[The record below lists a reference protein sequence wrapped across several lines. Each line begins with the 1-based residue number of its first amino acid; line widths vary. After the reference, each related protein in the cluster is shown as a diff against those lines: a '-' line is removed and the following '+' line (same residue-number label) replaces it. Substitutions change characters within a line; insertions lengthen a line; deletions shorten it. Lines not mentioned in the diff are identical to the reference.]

1 MSELD
6 SALSLIVQSLGNAD
20 VEPLHGYLRS
30 GGNPDVRYRGRGLL
44 HWCAQESSAEG
55 IRLPVSAGARP
66 EEEDE
71 HGHFP
76 LHQAAADG
84 SLGIVRVIVEAGGV
98 VNHRTRAGTAL
109 GIACACE
116 QIDVVRYLR
125 TAGGDPHLA
134 DEEGSSAWFHAL
146 EYDSPELIEVWQP
159 AGPLPEKGIG

>member
-20 VEPLHGYLRS
+20 VEPLQEYLRS
-30 GGNPDVRYRGRGLL
+30 GGNPDVRYRGRCLL

-66 EEEDE
+66 EEDDD
-71 HGHFP
+71 HFP
-76 LHQAAADG
+76 LYQAAADG

-98 VNHRTRAGTAL
+98 GNHRTRAGTAL

-159 AGPLPEKGIG
+159 AGPPPEKGIG